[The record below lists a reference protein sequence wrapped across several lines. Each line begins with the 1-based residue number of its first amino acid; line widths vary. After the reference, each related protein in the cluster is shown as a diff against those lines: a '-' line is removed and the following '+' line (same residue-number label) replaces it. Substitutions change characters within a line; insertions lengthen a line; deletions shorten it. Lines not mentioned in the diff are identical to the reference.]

1 MVRSL
6 SVWDHVI
13 QPLLKI
19 GNFILEL
26 SLLIDFQYN
35 NLIINNFS
43 VKQTPSLAT
52 PQALLPNVHGFA
64 GLTQTLPTQ
73 QQAISGK

>member
-35 NLIINNFS
+35 DLIINNF
-43 VKQTPSLAT
+43 QRETN
-52 PQALLPNVHGFA
+52 ALTCNPASTFA
-64 GLTQTLPTQ
+64 KCSWIRWTYTDIANSTT
-73 QQAISGK
+73 SHKW